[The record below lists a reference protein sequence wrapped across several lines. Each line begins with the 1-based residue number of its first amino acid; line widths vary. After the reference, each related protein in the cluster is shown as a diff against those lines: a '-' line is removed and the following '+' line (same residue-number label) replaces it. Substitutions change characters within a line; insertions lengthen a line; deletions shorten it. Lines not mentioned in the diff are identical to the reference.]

1 MFELEPESEELMAHY
16 RANMTEYASIADAL
30 SVPRFSNYC
39 FDELTRIIG
48 NNEAPTLI
56 QAVVRQGH
64 YTDKSD
70 LESMR
75 KAVKKILLVKYGR
88 RLPRGKRPHSGMV
101 KLVSQITP
109 ILLYYGLSCRTYELS
124 PLVSALQFIAEDI
137 GLSGN
142 PRDELRRLKKIQSK
156 HSDLT
161 KAIVYEAAIKG
172 FMSKE

>member
-1 MFELEPESEELMAHY
+1 MLELESASEEMMAHY
-16 RANMTEYASIADAL
+16 RANRAEYDSIADAL
-30 SVPRFSNYC
+30 SVPRFSKYC

-48 NNEAPTLI
+48 NIEAPTLI

-75 KAVKKILLVKYGR
+75 MAVKKMLLVKYGR
-88 RLPRGKRPHSGMV
+88 RLPRGKRPHPGMV
-101 KLVSQITP
+101 NLVSQITP
-109 ILLYYGLSCRTYELS
+109 ILIYYGLGCRTYELA

-137 GLSGN
+137 GLPGN

-161 KAIVYEAAIKG
+161 KSILYEAFIKG
-172 FMSKE
+172 FTSKE